1 MRRRRLDP
9 GVQFLMRN
17 RLFSRAISA
26 AAAVLL
32 VAAPA
37 WLPAAD
43 APAGHAVSLQGK
55 DEAFLDKY
63 CSKCHN
69 STDWAG
75 GMALDTLDR
84 KNLSVDGEVWE
95 EVVRKLR
102 GALMPPSSEPQPS
115 NSDRNTFMRAMETSL
130 DRVAAANPNPG
141 SVVLHRLNRREY
153 SNAIRDLLDIEV
165 DAEALLPRDDL
176 SSGFDNVAEV
186 LKVTPSFLE
195 QYLAAAREVSVQA
208 LGNPRARSTGRVYPG
223 SLAAQQYVNMEGL
236 PLGTRGGLFIDHDFP
251 ADGEYE
257 ITISG
262 LVGGGYV
269 WGVADQRT
277 LIVTVDDQRVFQAN
291 LGGEE
296 DLEAIDQKQAVGI
309 AAIDNRFKNIR
320 FKATAGRH
328 RVGVTF
334 KQKTAAEHLDI
345 LHAFNPVS
353 GMAQN
358 HSGAAFSDGYRI
370 SNVEIKGPLSKSG
383 VSDTP
388 SRRKLFVC
396 HPASAA
402 EETPCAK
409 RILATLAKRAFRRPV
424 GDTDIAGAM
433 DFYAQGRK
441 AGTFDDGI
449 QKGVLAILS
458 SPRFLYRAH
467 TPPADAKPGDVYR
480 IPDIELAS
488 RLAFFLWS
496 GPPDDQLI
504 DIAAS
509 GRLRDQ
515 GVLES
520 EVRRMLKD
528 SRARVMLRGFA
539 GRWLNVDG
547 LDIVNTDVLLF
558 PDFTADLIPAFKEEL
573 FEFVESV
580 LGEDRNVNELMTANW
595 TFLNERLAIHYGVPG
610 VRGGEF
616 RKVVL
621 PEDHRRGLFGK
632 GAVLMATSY
641 ANRTS
646 PVVRGA
652 WVLEH
657 LMGTPPAA
665 PPPGVEQFPE
675 SEEGGEQLTVR
686 ARLEHHRSK
695 KSCAACH
702 DVIDPVGLALENYN
716 AIGQWRVKDIDAG
729 QPIDARGK
737 LADGTS
743 VNGVGALRDYIVGRP
758 DLFVNTLAENLLTY
772 ALGRPAQYY
781 DMPLV
786 RRLVSD
792 AAKQDYRFSALVL
805 GIVASPA
812 FQYDRVP
819 VEKPAAV
826 AANAR

>member
-1 MRRRRLDP
+1 MFDLRQISLGRR
-9 GVQFLMRN
+9 M
-17 RLFSRAISA
+17 A
-26 AAAVLL
+26 ALL
-32 VAAPA
+32 LIAAAPA
-37 WLPAAD
+37 WAA
-43 APAGHAVSLQGK
+43 AAQPPAGHGAVGMQGK

-63 CSKCHN
+63 CGNCHN

-75 GMALDTLDR
+75 GLALDAVDR
-84 KNLSVDGEVWE
+84 KDLAADGEVWE

-102 GALMPPSSEPQPS
+102 GSLMPPSSEPQPS
-115 NSDRNTFMRAMETSL
+115 AADRKAFMRTMETSL
-130 DRVAAANPNPG
+130 DRVASATVNPG
-141 SVVLHRLNRREY
+141 SVMLHRLNRREY
-153 SNAIRDLLDIEV
+153 SNSIRELLDIEV

-176 SSGFDNVAEV
+176 SSGFDNVADV
-186 LKVTPSFLE
+186 LKVSPSFLE
-195 QYLAAAREVSVQA
+195 QYLAAAREISVQA
-208 LGNPRARSTGRVYPG
+208 LGNPKARSTGRVYQG
-223 SLAAQQYVNMEGL
+223 TLAALQYVNQQGL
-236 PLGTRGGLFIDHDFP
+236 PLGTRGGMYIDHDFP
-251 ADGEYE
+251 VDGEYE
-257 ITISG
+257 LTING

-277 LIVTVDDQRVFQAN
+277 LIVTVDDDRVFQAN

-309 AAIDNRFKNIR
+309 TAIDNRFKNIK
-320 FKATAGRH
+320 FKVTAGTH
-328 RVGVTF
+328 RIGVTF
-334 KQKTAAEHLDI
+334 KQKTAAEHLD
-345 LHAFNPVS
+345 LLNAFTPVV
-353 GMAQN
+353 GMQQYL
-358 HSGAAFSDGYRI
+358 SGAAFSDGYRL
-370 SNVEIKGPLSKSG
+370 SNVEIKGPLSKAG

-388 SRRKLFVC
+388 SRNKLFVC
-396 HPASAA
+396 RPANAA

-409 RILATLAKRAFRRPV
+409 RILSTLAKGAFRRQV
-424 GDTDIAGAM
+424 SDADIAGAM
-433 DFYAQGRK
+433 SFYTQGRA
-441 AGTFDDGI
+441 AGSFDDGI

-480 IPDIELAS
+480 IPDVELAS

-496 GPPDDQLI
+496 GPPDDKLI
-504 DIAAS
+504 DLAAS
-509 GRLRDQ
+509 GRLRDK

-520 EVRRMLKD
+520 EVRRMLRD
-528 SRARVMLRGFA
+528 PRASFMVRGFT

-547 LDIVNTDVLLF
+547 LDIVNTDVLLY
-558 PDFTADLIPAFKEEL
+558 PEYTADLIPAFKEEL
-573 FEFVESV
+573 FRFAESV
-580 LGEDRNVNELMTANW
+580 FLEDRSVNELMTGNW

-610 VRGGEF
+610 VRGGNF

-621 PEDHRRGLFGK
+621 NEDHRRGLFGK

-686 ARLEHHRSK
+686 ARLESHRNQ
-695 KSCAACH
+695 KSCSGCH

-729 QPIDARGK
+729 QPIDAKGK
-737 LADGTS
+737 LADGTP
-743 VNGVGALRDYIVGRP
+743 VDGVAALRKYLVGRP
-758 DLFVNTLAENLLTY
+758 DLFVNTFTENLLTY
-772 ALGRPAQYY
+772 ALGRSVQYY

-786 RRLVSD
+786 RKLVSD
-792 AAKQDYRFSALVL
+792 AAKKDYRFSALVV
-805 GIVASPA
+805 GVVESTA
-812 FQYDRVP
+812 FQYDKVP
-819 VEKPAAV
+819 EEKPAAV